1 MNTTDIIEVCL
12 NGIAIV
18 SVIVFLIIWM
28 KAYKREKL
36 KKKTS
41 VPKEEYKVEFE
52 TVKVHAKVVD
62 LSCRV
67 DLVGIKMPKAVD
79 FFTVTFETDDKE
91 IIRVDVSQEMY
102 DGLVVGQIGE
112 VTLVEGDLYSF
123 IV

>member
-36 KKKTS
+36 KQKTS

-52 TVKVHAKVVD
+52 TVKVQAKVVD

-102 DGLVVGQIGE
+102 DGLEVGQIGE